1 MKKGNHLRKWA
12 FDCGHINVEEK
23 EYRLQSNP
31 VISPYTVPNTVL
43 ARGEVGGI
51 TGDTVWTFI

>member
-1 MKKGNHLRKWA
+1 M
-12 FDCGHINVEEK
+12 EEK
-23 EYRLQSNP
+23 EYRLQSHT